1 MSAISLNLIDKV
13 KYLSSN
19 IDLNKKINLKINKIS
34 EKIFNQLKKIFRFD
48 DLFLSEEKQYEEILI
63 CKINEGSLKKE
74 DLSPK
79 DLNIVKNS
87 MCEGA
92 ILAKIQL
99 FDFKNFNSFQ

>member
-63 CKINEGSLKKE
+63 CKINEWSLKKE

-87 MCEGA
+87 MCEWA